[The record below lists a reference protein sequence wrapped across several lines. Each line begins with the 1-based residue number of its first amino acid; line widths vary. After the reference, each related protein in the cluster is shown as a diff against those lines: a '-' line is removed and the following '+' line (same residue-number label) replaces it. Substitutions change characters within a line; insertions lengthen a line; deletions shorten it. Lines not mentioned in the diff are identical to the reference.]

1 MGRFF
6 GTDGIR
12 GHAGEPPLDPQTVQ
26 KIGRAIVRA
35 LGQPEPRVLLGRDTR
50 ESGPAIEQ
58 HLAAGLSAEGAHVE
72 SAGVIPTPAIAHLAR
87 QRAGV
92 RRRGYDLGV
101 VISASHNPY
110 QDNGIKVFGGAGKK
124 FSSEL
129 EAKTEALI
137 DALDGDLLNAAS
149 VPQRDLADAYLRHLG
164 RSYQGPSLA
173 GIHLVVDCANGA
185 TSFFAK
191 PLFESLGAKV
201 TSIFDHPDGRNIN
214 QGCGATVPTTVA
226 AKVVALG
233 ADLGMAFDG
242 DGDRCILADG
252 EGNVVDGD
260 HVMFLTGRHF
270 HEQGRL
276 RGGAVIGTIMS
287 NVGLELGLG
296 KLGIPLER
304 TAVGDRNVLEEME
317 RRGANVGGEQSGHI
331 IFLDH
336 EPTGD
341 GMLTGLKMLEIVVET
356 KRSLH
361 ALAQELEVYPQVLK
375 NLRVKN
381 KVDIET
387 IPEIAEVLAYAK
399 KVLEGRGRLV
409 VRYSGTEPLLRVMA
423 EGPDAMEIRVLVSA
437 IVQVVGEK
445 LGAA

>member
-12 GHAGEPPLDPQTVQ
+12 GHAGEPPLDPETVQ
-26 KIGRAIVRA
+26 KVGRAIVRA
-35 LGQPEPRVLLGRDTR
+35 LGKRAPRVLVGRDTR

-58 HLAAGLSAEGAHVE
+58 HLAAGLTAEGAHVE

-87 QRAGV
+87 QRGGT

-124 FSSEL
+124 FSTEL
-129 EAKTEALI
+129 EEKTEAVI
-137 DALDGDLLNAAS
+137 ESLDGELLNAPS
-149 VPQRDLADAYLRHLG
+149 VPQRDLADAYLRHLK
-164 RSYQGPSLA
+164 RSYQGPSLK
-173 GIHLVVDCANGA
+173 GMHLVLDCANGA
-185 TSFFAK
+185 TSFFAR

-214 QGCGATVPTTVA
+214 QGCGATVPGTVG
-226 AKVVALG
+226 KRVKELG

-242 DGDRCILADG
+242 DGDRCILADE
-252 EGNVVDGD
+252 EGNVIDGD

-270 HEQGRL
+270 HEMGRL
-276 RGGAVIGTIMS
+276 KGGAVVGTIMS
-287 NVGLELGLG
+287 NVGLEIALRN
-296 KLGIPLER
+296 LGIPLER
-304 TAVGDRNVLEEME
+304 AAVGDRNVLLEME

-331 IFLDH
+331 IYLDH

-341 GMLTGLKMLEIVVET
+341 GMLTGLKMLEIVAET

-361 ALAQELEVYPQVLK
+361 ALAAELQVYPQVLK
-375 NLRVKN
+375 NVRVKN

-387 IPEIAEVLAYAK
+387 IPEIAEVVAYVK
-399 KVLEGRGRLV
+399 KALEGRGRLV

-445 LGAA
+445 LA